1 MKFKL
6 ETIITIPDENILDI
20 VNDNQE
26 WENLEEFTSLEEV
39 PIELILMCLDEIDYF
54 QVELDDYLSIK
65 DFDITV
71 MQ

>member
-20 VNDNQE
+20 VNENQE

-39 PIELILMCLDEIDYF
+39 PIELILMCLDETDYF